1 MKKIQKKKSESLET
15 EIKNVLLTYIKTQAL
30 VVAIVTTIIYI
41 ILNFLNVGYAGLL
54 AFVSGALW
62 SIPFFGMFLAAILT
76 SLVAIFDNAK
86 FLPNL
91 PAFFEGLTIFI
102 IYILINQLTDYL
114 LAPFLLGKT
123 TGTHPLL
130 TIATVLVATALFG
143 LPGAILAVPALLIVV
158 TVYKYQ
164 ENTSENKVG

>member
-1 MKKIQKKKSESLET
+1 
-15 EIKNVLLTYIKTQAL
+15 
-30 VVAIVTTIIYI
+30 
-41 ILNFLNVGYAGLL
+41 
-54 AFVSGALW
+54 
-62 SIPFFGMFLAAILT
+62 
-76 SLVAIFDNAK
+76 VAIFDNAK